1 MTLYHKHTDMNN
13 FAIYIKIF
21 HLRIVNLYAKIIK
34 FFDKKSVKNFVCLI
48 DFHKKI
54 IKQKRNYERM
64 WVCRHQS
71 VH

>member
-1 MTLYHKHTDMNN
+1 M
-13 FAIYIKIF
+13 KIF
-21 HLRIVNLYAKIIK
+21 RLRNVNLYAEIIK

-48 DFHKKI
+48 DFREKI

>member
-1 MTLYHKHTDMNN
+1 MKN
-13 FAIYIKIF
+13 FR
-21 HLRIVNLYAKIIK
+21 LRNVNLYAEIIK

-48 DFHKKI
+48 DFREKI